1 MNYQLLKLENPWVYH
16 NTDAVDEIR
25 SKGLDAGS
33 FSSAP
38 IDFGKRYWL
47 AVRLCDLPGFGSG
60 DGFEEG
66 PSDRNCHTYGG
77 VTAYEPRWEFVDE
90 EDVRRRHV
98 VPVDKIVF
106 LSGQRRVATTKS
118 RGAR

>member
-38 IDFGKRYWL
+38 IDFGKRYWI
-47 AVRLCDLPGFGSG
+47 AVLLGDLPGFE
-60 DGFEEG
+60 DG
-66 PSDRNCHTYGG
+66 PSDRNCHEYGG
-77 VTAYEPRWEFVDE
+77 ITAYEPSWEFVE
-90 EDVRRRHV
+90 EGVPRRHV
-98 VPVDKIVF
+98 VPVDKIRF
-106 LSGQRRVATTKS
+106 LSGRRRVAAARS
-118 RGAR
+118 RKNR